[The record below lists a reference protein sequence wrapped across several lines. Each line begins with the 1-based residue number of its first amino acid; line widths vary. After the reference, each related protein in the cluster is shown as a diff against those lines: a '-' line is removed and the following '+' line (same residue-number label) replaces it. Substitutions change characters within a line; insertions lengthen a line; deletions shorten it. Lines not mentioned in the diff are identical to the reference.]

1 MKLLRNAVFALLAG
15 VTAVASAQ
23 TYPSKPIR
31 VIVPFAVGS
40 GTDILTRI
48 VTDELQKHLGTTFII
63 DNKPGASSQIA
74 AEAAAKADPDGYTL
88 MMTTNTAHSANP
100 YLFKKLRYDPLKDF
114 TPIARVNQFLFALAV
129 KADSPIKTPAEL
141 LAYAKANPGKVSYGF
156 GNSTGQVAGA
166 HFVKY
171 GRIEAVPVPYKSTPP
186 AMTDIAV
193 GQVDF
198 IFVDWAAA
206 QPFLKSGK
214 LKLIAVQSDQRSALL
229 PDLPPVGETVPG
241 YNFTVWGGLIAPA
254 GVSPAIVNTLNA
266 AVNKVL
272 ATPAIRE
279 RMMGLGLEPFPSTVE
294 EFRKFAV
301 EQHGQWGRSIKDA
314 GIQPE

>member
-1 MKLLRNAVFALLAG
+1 MKFLRKAVFALLAG
-15 VTAVASAQ
+15 FTAVASAQ

-40 GTDILTRI
+40 GTDILTRLI
-48 VTDELQKHLGTTFII
+48 TDELQKHLGTTFIV

-100 YLFKKLRYDPLKDF
+100 YLYKKLRYDPLKDF
-114 TPIARVNQFLFALAV
+114 TPVARVNQFLFALAV
-129 KADSPIKTPAEL
+129 RADSPVRTPADL
-141 LAYAKANPGKVSYGF
+141 LAYAKAHPGKMSYAF

-171 GRIEAVPVPYKSTPP
+171 GRIEAVPVAYKSTPP

-193 GQVDF
+193 GQIDF

-206 QPFLKSGK
+206 QSFLKAGK
-214 LKLIAVQSDQRSALL
+214 LKLIAVQSDHRSALL

-241 YNFTVWGGLIAPA
+241 YNFTVWGGLIGPA
-254 GVSPAIVNTLNA
+254 GLPPAIVNTLNA

-279 RMMGLGLEPFPSTVE
+279 RMMGLGLEPFPASVE
-294 EFRKFAV
+294 EFRKFTID
-301 EQHGQWGRSIKDA
+301 QHAQWGRSIREA

>member
-15 VTAVASAQ
+15 ATAVVSAQ

-40 GTDILTRI
+40 GTDIVTRTI
-48 VTDELQKHLGTTFII
+48 TDELQKDLGVAFIV
-63 DNKPGASSQIA
+63 DNKPGASAQIA

-88 MMTTNTAHSANP
+88 MMTTNTAHSANSH
-100 YLFKKLRYDPLKDF
+100 LFKKLRYDPLKDF
-114 TPIARVNQFLFALAV
+114 TPVARVNQFLFVLAV
-129 KADSPIKTPAEL
+129 KADSPIKTPADL
-141 LAYAKANPGKVSYGF
+141 LAYAKANPGKVSYGY

-166 HFVKY
+166 HFVKG
-171 GRIEAVPVPYKSTPP
+171 GRIEAVAVPYKSTPP

-198 IFVDWAAA
+198 IFVDWAAL
-206 QPFLKSGK
+206 QTFLKAGK
-214 LKLIAVQSDQRSALL
+214 LKMIAVQADQKSALL
-229 PDLPPVGETVPG
+229 PDLPAVGDTVPG
-241 YNFTVWGGLIAPA
+241 FNFTVWGGLIAPV

-272 ATPAIRE
+272 ARPAIRDK
-279 RMMGLGLEPFPSTVE
+279 MISFGIEPFPASVE
-294 EFRKFAV
+294 EFRKFAID
-301 EQHGQWGRSIKDA
+301 QHAEWGKSIRAA

>member
-1 MKLLRNAVFALLAG
+1 MKFLRKAVFALLAG

-40 GTDILTRI
+40 GTDILTRLI
-48 VTDELQKHLGTTFII
+48 TDELQKHLGTTFIV

-100 YLFKKLRYDPLKDF
+100 YLYKKLRYDPLKDF
-114 TPIARVNQFLFALAV
+114 TPVARVNQFLFALAV
-129 KADSPIKTPAEL
+129 RADSPVRTPADL
-141 LAYAKANPGKVSYGF
+141 LAYAKAHPGKMSYAF

-171 GRIEAVPVPYKSTPP
+171 GRIEAVPVAYKSTPP

-193 GQVDF
+193 GQIDF

-206 QPFLKSGK
+206 QSFLKAGK
-214 LKLIAVQSDQRSALL
+214 LKLIAVQSDHRSALL

-241 YNFTVWGGLIAPA
+241 YNFTVWGGLIGPA
-254 GVSPAIVNTLNA
+254 GLPPAIVNTLNA

-279 RMMGLGLEPFPSTVE
+279 RMMGLGLEPFPASVE
-294 EFRKFAV
+294 EFRKFTID
-301 EQHGQWGRSIKDA
+301 QHAQWGRSIREA